1 MYLIAKINCLILQ
14 IEFLINRSIK
24 MNLETKI
31 TEELKNAVKSGDKI
45 RLETIRSLRAGII
58 EFNKSGAG
66 REMNEADELK
76 ILQLNAKR
84 RRDAIAL
91 YEQGGR
97 TDLVE
102 KEKAELAI
110 IEEFLPKQMSEVE
123 VKEIIT
129 KVISESGAKDLKDM
143 GKVMGTSMKQLQGK
157 ADGNLVQKIVKEL
170 LGGE

>member
-1 MYLIAKINCLILQ
+1 LFNFANYIFIKQ
-14 IEFLINRSIK
+14 EKK

-31 TEELKNAVKSGDKI
+31 NEELKNAIKSGDKI

-129 KVISESGAKDLKDM
+129 NVISESGATDLKDM
-143 GKVMGTSMKQLQGK
+143 GKVMGASMKQLQGK

>member
-1 MYLIAKINCLILQ
+1 
-14 IEFLINRSIK
+14 

-31 TEELKNAVKSGDKI
+31 NEELKNAIKSGDKI

-129 KVISESGAKDLKDM
+129 NVISESGATDLKDM
-143 GKVMGTSMKQLQGK
+143 GKVMGASMKQLQGK